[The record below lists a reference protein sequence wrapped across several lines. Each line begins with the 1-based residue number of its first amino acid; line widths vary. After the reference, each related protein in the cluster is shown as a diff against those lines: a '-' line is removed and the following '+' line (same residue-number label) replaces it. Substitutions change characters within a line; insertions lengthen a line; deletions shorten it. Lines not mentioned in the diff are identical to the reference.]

1 MLKKL
6 KESNELKSEVD
17 VITNCFK
24 DEIKNFSDAE
34 VYTDDDGC
42 REDRVTGFRSNV
54 SSLEH

>member
-6 KESNELKSEVD
+6 KESNELKSEID

-24 DEIKNFSDAE
+24 DETKHFSDAE
-34 VYTDDDGC
+34 IYTDDDGS
-42 REDRVTGFRSNV
+42 RQDTVIGFRSNV